1 MNKRPSFNIEEYRR
15 ILLRQPNSRIR
26 AVREVLA
33 CGSYDTIKRY
43 YSHTPQT
50 FVGMFKGSFGYLK
63 RKNYSHIYSDNVTA
77 LLNPVDYVGLLS
89 FVLPIFKKDLND
101 YILKRNLFEY
111 QYLCGDYEEAQSIL
125 EYVNDNISYSRWAAV
140 NTIKLGELQ
149 GGLDYRQKRF
159 TDICVQGIMP
169 MLQYQCDQARES
181 ASIEASS
188 QMFADSRKKD
198 IKSQGYSEYWQ
209 EAYLYAN
216 LYPTMEIRL
225 CEWLSYDFKSSLIDL
240 YNNFVLFLPKLVTYY
255 RDNESFQNYIREI
268 ANHIKDYRIT
278 KYCYLMGS
286 CGKEELDT
294 CFTPDF
300 DIIDF
305 IKDVEKAVREDK
317 LIGVDNGTLKER
329 MEFHLWHFMSNIDKS
344 VHLSK
349 LENIIQSNISFIPF
363 FKLYFILKDINENNL
378 SRLGGD
384 AWMCTEKLTGI
395 DATFYERPS
404 DRISFANK
412 NNLYAFTSDS
422 IHSKLTSVDLSQ
434 ILIAVDRTQFV
445 DYLTQAV
452 ENDLLPEYGKGPV
465 VGFLF
470 EQYLKQQL
478 FDKAVLLYVNFRL
491 DNPQVVPQI
500 DKSLVSYYMV
510 RSVDA
515 SLSCP
520 MELAVF
526 YRMINAKAAKISAN
540 ATRCILSMELDKP
553 GDIECDGTK
562 LSIFFMDKVLDCNT
576 LELSPIFY
584 DTALDVF
591 QDRIRICRKLKA
603 VTGDKKYNHEI
614 NHLVTE
620 IGVQDFLDI
629 IEGSKIDVDE
639 LLLKR
644 HELGDAKEVFDLYL
658 GVDPNLKQYMDENL
672 LKGLF
677 PKEIDKYEKEK
688 KQDKVKEKEPSEMQ
702 EVPYKFILFSNFI
715 LKLRDAFLLNDNA
728 GLDYY
733 LSSRVRHGT
742 IKNQLRHHLQ
752 INGLT
757 TRKSEAGNYDLNIEW
772 VEKKLGLTGESYTKA
787 LDLFLLFSKNVDD
800 IITRLKDEKVQVK
813 TENHNSNLSAC
824 FDLSLEHI
832 EHGIYE
838 LYQKDSTDFVA
849 VVDDAF
855 DMFWKRIE
863 ECFIDMK
870 DAVKQAEN
878 ALIGELDNLFKGV
891 KSIVPSGYGPLSRF
905 RDTITTC
912 KTYLQQDCKAVGD
925 WFQRSQAANKPF
937 TMEELVKAS
946 VRGINQY
953 CETNIR
959 PQIDNTS
966 QTKFDGKNI
975 GHFYAMFHDLLNN
988 INEYYESNHQKE
1000 SPCWIS
1006 ISEKDGLLVVQLTN
1020 HLQEKDID
1028 KAQESINKF
1037 YVAKT
1042 KSGIV
1047 KKTRME
1053 GNTGFFKI
1061 NNVVNYFLA
1070 CERNAF
1076 EMRVKDSEFI
1086 TDIIIN
1092 MENIRYVEDTV
1103 DRR

>member
-43 YSHTPQT
+43 YSHTPHT
-50 FVGMFKGSFGYLK
+50 FMGMFKGSFNYLK
-63 RKNYSHIYSDNVTA
+63 RKSYNHIYSDNVTS

-89 FVLPIFKKDLND
+89 FVLPFFEKDVND
-101 YILKRNLFEY
+101 YISKRNLFEY
-111 QYLCGDYEEAQSIL
+111 KYLCGDYEGAQSVL

-159 TDICVQGIMP
+159 NDICAQGLMP

-255 RDNESFQNYIREI
+255 RDNESFQYYLREVVL
-268 ANHIKDYRIT
+268 HIKDYRIA
-278 KYCYLMGS
+278 KFCYLMGL
-286 CGKEELDT
+286 CGKDQLDS
-294 CFTPDF
+294 CFSSDF
-300 DIIDF
+300 DLNVF
-305 IKDVEKAVREDK
+305 ITDVEKAVSEGK
-317 LIGVDNGTLKER
+317 LIGVETGTLKER
-329 MEFHLWHFMSNIDKS
+329 MEYHLWHYMSNIDKS

-349 LENIIQSNISFIPF
+349 LENIIQSNISFVPF
-363 FKLYFILKDINENNL
+363 FKLYYILKDINEKNL
-378 SRLGGD
+378 SSLGAD
-384 AWMCTEKLTGI
+384 AWMCTEKLTEI

-404 DRISFANK
+404 DRVNFINT
-412 NNLYAFTSDS
+412 NNLNAFPSDS
-422 IHSKLTSVDLSQ
+422 IHSKLTSVDFSQ
-434 ILIAVDRTQFV
+434 ILISGDRTQFV
-445 DYLTQAV
+445 DYLAQAV
-452 ENDLLPEYGKGPV
+452 ENNLLPEYSKGPV

-470 EQYLKQQL
+470 EQYLKQQK

-491 DNPQVVPQI
+491 ENSQVAPQI

-515 SLSCP
+515 SLSCS

-540 ATRCILSMELDKP
+540 ATRCILSMELEKP
-553 GDIECDGTK
+553 GDMECDGTK
-562 LSIFFMDKVLDCNT
+562 LSIFFMDKVLDCST

-813 TENHNSNLSAC
+813 TENHNSNLCAC